1 MLKIIHRLK
10 WMDGVLVLGII
21 FIIIGVGLNFSVSAK
36 QNETEVKVYKNDI
49 QAMPA
54 GRQVDS
60 EVVIDM
66 GGEVM
71 KPGIYKL
78 KKGSRVND
86 GLIKAGGL
94 TAKADGDWVE
104 KSLNRARVLQD
115 GEKIYIPQK
124 NDQFSNS
131 NFQIKNNNQ
140 TINNQQNPV
149 NKFISIN
156 TAGVGE
162 LDQLSGVGPAIAQR
176 IIDYRE
182 KNGGFKSVEEIKLV
196 SGIGDKMFEKIKNE
210 IQL

>member
-1 MLKIIHRLK
+1 MLKILHRLK
-10 WMDGVLVLGII
+10 WIDGVLALGII
-21 FIIIGVGLNFSVSAK
+21 FIIIGVGFNFSASAK
-36 QNETEVKVYKNDI
+36 QNETEVKVYKNDTQI
-49 QAMPA
+49 
-54 GRQVDS
+54 DS

-66 GGEVM
+66 GGEVV

-86 GLIKAGGL
+86 VLVKAGDL
-94 TAKADGDWVE
+94 TAGADRDWVE

-115 GEKIYIPQK
+115 GEKIYIPSQLK
-124 NDQFSNS
+124 SLSSYKVESLSSKMVN
-131 NFQIKNNNQ
+131 
-140 TINNQQNPV
+140 INL
-149 NKFISIN
+149 
-156 TAGVGE
+156 AGAGE
-162 LDQLSGVGPAIAQR
+162 LDKLSGVGPAIAQR